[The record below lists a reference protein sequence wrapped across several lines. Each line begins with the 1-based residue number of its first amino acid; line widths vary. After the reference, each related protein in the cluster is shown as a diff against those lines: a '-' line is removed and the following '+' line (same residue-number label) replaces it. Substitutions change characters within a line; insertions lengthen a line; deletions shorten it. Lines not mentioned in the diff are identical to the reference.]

1 MRAEKKSRKSQTDHS
16 GSAKRASKNPRRVQ
30 KSRSTRNGD
39 NAERILDVALSLFAR
54 SSFWAV
60 TIKDIGQATG
70 LNAAMIYYYFK
81 DKEDLFRAAVEI
93 SVKRAFKEFEA
104 RNAVAQGPE
113 AIISGW
119 LDTHINELDLIR
131 RLVKVSLDYANSGN
145 RIVRIDKAIRDFYD
159 HERNI
164 LTTAMRNGIA
174 SKKFRA
180 VDVKWMASFI
190 STFLDG
196 VMVRSMISP
205 DFDPKSA
212 IHGLRDFV
220 FSELMTQ

>member
-1 MRAEKKSRKSQTDHS
+1 MRTAKKLKDTRTSRGTA
-16 GSAKRASKNPRRVQ
+16 AKRPLHSPRKVQ
-30 KSRSTRNGD
+30 KNRAPRNGD
-39 NAERILDVALSLFAR
+39 NAERILDVALNLFAR

-60 TIKDIGQATG
+60 TIKDIGHATG

-81 DKEDLFRAAVEI
+81 DKEDLFRAAVEF
-93 SVKRAFKEFEA
+93 SVKRSFKEFES
-104 RNAVAQGPE
+104 RNANADGPE

-131 RLVKVSLDYANSGN
+131 KLVKVSLDYANSGN
-145 RIVRIDKAIRDFYD
+145 RIIRIDKAIRDFYD
-159 HERNI
+159 HERTI
-164 LTTAMRNGIA
+164 LMTAMRNGIA
-174 SKKFRA
+174 SKRFRA
-180 VDVKWMASFI
+180 IDVKWMASFI

-220 FSELMTQ
+220 LSELKTR